1 MSKNKKNISLSDLG
15 GLVYSTDPDFSPQTE
30 LPEVETPAP
39 EKQNLKITLNKRLKG
54 GKIATVISGFQGS
67 QDNLEKLAKHLKN
80 KCACGGSAKEGEI
93 IIQGSFLEKVKAEL
107 SALGYKY
114 KVSGV

>member
-15 GLVYSTDPDFSPQTE
+15 GLVYSTDPDFKLEIEVTE
-30 LPEVETPAP
+30 AETLAPA
-39 EKQNLKITLNKRLKG
+39 KQNLKITLNKRLKG
-54 GKIATVISGFQGS
+54 GKVATVITGFQGS
-67 QDNLEKLAKHLKN
+67 QEELEKLAKLLKN

-93 IIQGSFLEKVKAEL
+93 IIQGSFLEKVKTEL
-107 SALGYKY
+107 TSLGYKY